1 MSATCTNCSGSGEV
15 QRWETPVCPSCRG
28 NKYVPDYSQ
37 VPSASD
43 NLHSPAHQVACNQCR
58 GSGSLDGRMT
68 SEYCIP
74 CGGSGT
80 VAERTRIRRPKPID
94 LGLTEQEPVQPP
106 VTDPDTGKGVLLL
119 LVVGGLVYYAQGNY
133 AVSWWAA
140 LGKVLVAMG
149 VVLCGGSAAYGV
161 RQAGGK
167 LTVLLLLA
175 ITAFAGY
182 RVWYW
187 ALWGHSLF

>member
-43 NLHSPAHQVACNQCR
+43 SYHSPPGQVACNQCQ
-58 GSGSLDGRMT
+58 GSGSLGGRMA
-68 SEYCIP
+68 SERGTP

-80 VAERTRIRRPKPID
+80 VPERYRPRSPRPTATGPS
-94 LGLTEQEPVQPP
+94 GLEPTPP
-106 VTDPDTGKGVLLL
+106 TPTDFDTGLGVLLF

-140 LGKVLVAMG
+140 LGKVLVAMA

-167 LTVLLLLA
+167 LTVILLLA

-182 RVWYW
+182 RGWYW